1 MPTHTHT
8 PLSIRPS
15 TPPSTPL
22 SRPSRGP
29 LVLAAITALLAL
41 TASPATAHGVGGD
54 AGHRTILGFI
64 PLGFE
69 HMLLGWDHLLF
80 VAGVL
85 LISKDWLRA
94 AKLISIFVLGHST
107 TLIIATL
114 AGWRVNADVVDI
126 IIGVSVIFVGLVG
139 MFFPTVKWG
148 PFAAIVFVFGLVHGL
163 GLATRLQDAG
173 LPEDGVLWR
182 VIAFN
187 VGIEA
192 GQLTAVMMMV
202 VVAMLL
208 TSFIKDA
215 PEASM
220 RKLGSV
226 VVFAGGAAAT
236 AIVTYQSFT
245 NDKTAE
251 DLTAGQ
257 IAGDAVTVTSSSCV
271 AGDRETPLPAV
282 GGHTAKAFFEPTEE
296 APLGDF
302 GHSVADGY
310 VIVLYPGDMAADDV
324 SELRS
329 WVGSEAGAGVV
340 AGAHPDDT
348 EDVHVLTA
356 QTQLTCG
363 ELEMDTLDEFKTTWF
378 DSM

>member
-1 MPTHTHT
+1 LLPA
-8 PLSIRPS
+8 RS
-15 TPPSTPL
+15 T
-22 SRPSRGP
+22 
-29 LVLAAITALLAL
+29 LVLAALAALLSL
-41 TASPATAHGVGGD
+41 TASPAAAHGVGGD

-107 TLIIATL
+107 TLIVATL

-139 MFFPTVKWG
+139 MFFPNVKWG
-148 PFAAIVFVFGLVHGL
+148 PFTAIVFGFGLIHGL

-215 PEASM
+215 PEASL

-236 AIVTYQSFT
+236 AIVAYQSFT
-245 NDKTAE
+245 ADKVAE
-251 DLTAGQ
+251 DLLAGE
-257 IAGDAVTVTSSSCV
+257 AVSVSSSSCV
-271 AGDRETPLPAV
+271 AGDRETPLPAM

-310 VIVLYPGDMAADDV
+310 VVVLYPSDMAAGDV
-324 SELRS
+324 DELQA
-329 WVGSEAGAGVV
+329 WVESEAGAGVV
-340 AGAHPDDT
+340 AGAHPDGTT
-348 EDVHVLTA
+348 EVHALTA
-356 QTQLTCG
+356 RTQLTCG
-363 ELEMDTLDEFKTTWF
+363 ELEVDKLDEFKTTWF

>member
-1 MPTHTHT
+1 VPKHA
-8 PLSIRPS
+8 S
-15 TPPSTPL
+15 TPPSTL
-22 SRPSRGP
+22 ASRRAAHRSPARGP
-29 LVLAAITALLAL
+29 LLFAAVAALLAL
-41 TASPATAHGVGGD
+41 TASPAAAHGVGGD
-54 AGHRTILGFI
+54 AAHRSVLGFI

-85 LISKDWLRA
+85 LISRDWLRA
-94 AKLISIFVLGHST
+94 AKLVSVFVAGHSL

-114 AGWRVNADVVDI
+114 AGWQVNADLVDI
-126 IIGVSVIFVGLVG
+126 VIGVSVIFVGLVG
-139 MFFPTVKWG
+139 MFVPTVKWG
-148 PFAAIVFVFGLVHGL
+148 PFAAIVFVFGLIHGL

-208 TSFIKDA
+208 TSFVEDVPDA
-215 PEASM
+215 AL

-236 AIVTYQSFT
+236 AIVTFQAFT
-245 NDKTAE
+245 ADKAAE
-251 DLTAGQ
+251 DL
-257 IAGDAVTVTSSSCV
+257 IAGEDVTVTSSSCV
-271 AGDRETPLPAV
+271 AGERETPLPAM
-282 GGHTAKAFFEPTEE
+282 GGHTAKLFFEPTEE

-310 VIVLYPGDMAADDV
+310 VVVLYPSDLAAADVD
-324 SELRS
+324 ELKA
-329 WVGSEAGAGVV
+329 WVESEAGSGVL

-348 EDVHVLTA
+348 AEVRALTA
-356 QTQLTCG
+356 RTELSCG
-363 ELEMDTLDEFKTTWF
+363 ELEMDKLDEFKTTWF

>member
-1 MPTHTHT
+1 M
-8 PLSIRPS
+8 
-15 TPPSTPL
+15 
-22 SRPSRGP
+22 
-29 LVLAAITALLAL
+29 AAVTALLVL
-41 TASPATAHGVGGD
+41 SASPAAAHGVGGD

-94 AKLISIFVLGHST
+94 AKLISVFVLGHST

-114 AGWRVNADVVDI
+114 AGWRVNADLVDI
-126 IIGVSVIFVGLVG
+126 VIGVSVIFVGLVG
-139 MFFPTVKWG
+139 MFFPAVKWR
-148 PFAAIVFVFGLVHGL
+148 PFAAIVFGFGLVHGL

-215 PEASM
+215 PEASL

-236 AIVTYQSFT
+236 AIVTYQAFT
-245 NDKTAE
+245 ADDAAE
-251 DLTAGQ
+251 DLVAS
-257 IAGDAVTVTSSSCV
+257 DAVDVTSSSCV
-271 AGDRETPLPAV
+271 SGDRETPLPAA
-282 GGHTAKAFFEPTEE
+282 GGHPAKAFFEPTEE

-310 VIVLYPGDMAADDV
+310 VVVLYPADMAAADV
-324 SELRS
+324 DELES
-329 WVGSEAGAGVV
+329 WVESEAGAGVL
-340 AGAHPDDT
+340 AGANPDGTT
-348 EDVHVLTA
+348 EVHALTA
-356 QTQLTCG
+356 LTQLTCG
-363 ELEMDTLDEFKTTWF
+363 ELEMDKLGEFKTTWF

>member
-1 MPTHTHT
+1 VPIHVHTRSSTLT
-8 PLSIRPS
+8 PRRA
-15 TPPSTPL
+15 TRRT
-22 SRPSRGP
+22 PSRGT
-29 LVLAAITALLAL
+29 LVFSAVAALLVL
-41 TASPATAHGVGGD
+41 TASPAAAHGVGGD
-54 AGHRTILGFI
+54 AAHRTILGFI

-85 LISKDWLRA
+85 LISRDWLRA
-94 AKLISIFVLGHST
+94 AKLISVFVAGHSA

-114 AGWRVNADVVDI
+114 AGWRVNADLVDI

-139 MFFPTVKWG
+139 MFFPTVRWG

-202 VVAMLL
+202 VVAMLF
-208 TSFIKDA
+208 TNFVKDVPDA
-215 PEASM
+215 AM

-245 NDKTAE
+245 ADKDAE
-251 DLTAGQ
+251 DLVASE
-257 IAGDAVTVTSSSCV
+257 DVSVTSSSCV
-271 AGDRETPLPAV
+271 AGDRETPLPAM
-282 GGHTAKAFFEPTEE
+282 GGHTAKLFFEPTEE

-302 GHSVADGY
+302 GHSIMDGY
-310 VIVLYPGDMAADDV
+310 VVVLYPNDLPAGDID
-324 SELRS
+324 ELKS
-329 WVGSEAGAGVV
+329 WVESEAGAGVL

-348 EDVHVLTA
+348 AEVRALTA
-356 QTQLTCG
+356 RTELACG
-363 ELEMDTLDEFKTTWF
+363 ELEVDKLDEFKTTWF

>member
-1 MPTHTHT
+1 VPKHAHA
-8 PLSIRPS
+8 RPS
-15 TPPSTPL
+15 MPA
-22 SRPSRGP
+22 SRRTTRALPSRGTI
-29 LVLAAITALLAL
+29 VFAAVAALLAL
-41 TASPATAHGVGGD
+41 TASPAAAHGVGGD

-94 AKLISIFVLGHST
+94 AKLISVFVAGHST

-114 AGWRVNADVVDI
+114 AGWRVNADLVDI

-202 VVAMLL
+202 VIAMLL

-215 PEASM
+215 PEASL

-245 NDKTAE
+245 TDKAAE
-251 DLTAGQ
+251 DLL
-257 IAGDAVTVTSSSCV
+257 AGDAVAVTSSSCV
-271 AGDRETPLPAV
+271 GGDRETPLPAV

-310 VIVLYPGDMAADDV
+310 VVVLYPTELPSSDV
-324 SELRS
+324 AELKA
-329 WVGSEAGAGVV
+329 WVESEAGAGVV

-348 EDVHVLTA
+348 ADVHVLTA
-356 QTQLTCG
+356 RTQLTCG
-363 ELEMDTLDEFKTTWF
+363 NLEMDKLEEFKTTWF
-378 DSM
+378 DSL

>member
-1 MPTHTHT
+1 MVA
-8 PLSIRPS
+8 
-15 TPPSTPL
+15 
-22 SRPSRGP
+22 G
-29 LVLAAITALLAL
+29 ATALLAL
-41 TASPATAHGVGGD
+41 ATSPAAAHGVGGD

-85 LISKDWLRA
+85 LISRDWLRA

-107 TLIIATL
+107 TLIIASL

-139 MFFPTVKWG
+139 MFFPAVKWG
-148 PFAAIVFVFGLVHGL
+148 PFAAIVLGFGLVHGL

-208 TSFIKDA
+208 TSFIKDVPDA
-215 PEASM
+215 AL

-245 NDKTAE
+245 ADKAEE
-251 DLTAGQ
+251 DL

-271 AGDRETPLPAV
+271 AGDRETPLPAM

-310 VIVLYPGDMAADDV
+310 VVVLYPSDMTAADVD
-324 SELRS
+324 ELKAY
-329 WVGSEAGAGVV
+329 VEGEDGMGVV
-340 AGAHPDDT
+340 AGAHPDATT
-348 EDVHVLTA
+348 EVHVLTA
-356 QTQLTCG
+356 RTQLTCG
-363 ELEMDTLDEFKTTWF
+363 ELEMDKLDEFKTTWF
-378 DSM
+378 DSL